1 MTVPYAFANASVSLP
16 LSQLDSNFNTPI
28 IIGNTAVQLGNTVTT
43 LNNLTLAN
51 VTVIA
56 NPASPITA
64 NGGGTGLTSPGLAGN
79 VLTSNG
85 NVWISSAGGGGNGG
99 GVSSISF
106 GSTGLTPSTATTG
119 VVSVAGTLV
128 VGNGGTGLSSLT
140 ANSVMLGNGSSSVQF
155 VAPGNSGNVLT
166 SNGTVWLS
174 SVATSSGITSGTV
187 QTTPFATPQYADF
200 TGIPS
205 GVKRITVMFN
215 EISTNGTSGVIAQI
229 GSGSVV
235 TSGYISTTVR
245 IANDSSTSGGSIT
258 NGFYVNPGY
267 TTSYND
273 KVSGL
278 LVLTLISG
286 TTWVASMCGKISTVV
301 VLSGGGVSPSL
312 SGALDRIRITTA
324 GGSDSFDFGS
334 VNILYE

>member
-1 MTVPYAFANASVSLP
+1 VPTTRLTPNAKQQFFDANGNPLAGGKLYTYAGGTTTLLATYTDSTGTTSNANP
-16 LSQLDSNFNTPI
+16 IILDSRGEANVWLTP
-28 IIGNTAVQLGNTVTT
+28 GTSYKFKLTDANDVQIWVVDEVSSPSYVSSLSVVSANGFAGIVANPTTTPAITISTTVTGLLKGNGT
-43 LNNLTLAN
+43 AISAASSTDYQ
-51 VTVIA
+51 
-56 NPASPITA
+56 SPIT
-64 NGGGTGLTSPGLAGN
+64 LT
-79 VLTSNG
+79 
-85 NVWISSAGGGGNGG
+85 
-99 GVSSISF
+99 
-106 GSTGLTPSTATTG
+106 TTG
-119 VVSVAGTLV
+119 TSGAATFISNTL
-128 VGNGGTGLSSLT
+128 NIP
-140 ANSVMLGNGSSSVQF
+140 QY
-155 VAPGNSGNVLT
+155 
-166 SNGTVWLS
+166 
-174 SVATSSGITSGTV
+174 GITSGTV

-245 IANDSSTSGGSIT
+245 IANDNSTSGGSIT

-312 SGALDRIRITTA
+312 SGALDRIRITTVA
-324 GGSDSFDFGS
+324 GSDSFDFGS